1 MLVARRTW
9 FQHLVTVRGSVFQ
22 RIWPRLFLTVSVA
35 ALVTLLHE
43 RWGWFDVSLTTLPF
57 TLIGVPLGIFLGF
70 RNNTAYDRFWEGRKL
85 WGHLVNTTRT
95 FTRQV
100 LCLVGPMP
108 GAPPL
113 SREDEGEL
121 RALHRE
127 LVHTTVAFVHALRH
141 HLRDTDP
148 FSDLHGILP
157 RDLVERLG
165 PELNRPIAILHH
177 LGERLRDAWQRGW
190 IHDHHMPAFEGTLC
204 ALTDIQGGCE
214 RIKSTPIPASYTVLI
229 HRIVAFYSFAL
240 PFGIVDSAG
249 PWTPIVVLLI
259 GHAFYG
265 LDAIGDEIENPFG
278 FDENDLPLATLS
290 RMIEVNLRQRLGE
303 TALPPLLVPRD
314 GVAL

>member
-1 MLVARRTW
+1 MT
-9 FQHLVTVRGSVFQ
+9 F
-22 RIWPRLFLTVSVA
+22 
-35 ALVTLLHE
+35 LHE
-43 RWGWFDVSLTTLPF
+43 RWAWFDVSLTTLPF

-85 WGHLVNTTRT
+85 WGSLVNTTRS

-100 LCLVGPMP
+100 LCQIGPKP
-108 GAPPL
+108 GDPPL
-113 SREDEGEL
+113 AREVEQEL
-121 RALHRE
+121 ANLHRE
-127 LVHTTVAFVHALRH
+127 LVHGTVGYVHALRH

-157 RDLVERLG
+157 RAEVEQLG
-165 PELNRPIAILHH
+165 RELNRPIAILHK
-177 LGERLRDAWQRGW
+177 LGLRVRHAWLRGW
-190 IHDHHMPAFEGTLC
+190 IHDQHVPAFEGTLA

-214 RIKSTPIPASYTVLI
+214 RIKNTPIPASYTVLI

-249 PWTPIVVLLI
+249 PWTPVVVLLI
-259 GHAFYG
+259 AHALFG

-290 RMIEVNLRQRLGE
+290 RMIEVDLRQRLGE
-303 TALPPLLVPRD
+303 PSLPPLMLPRD